1 MAGTVLPFHGN
12 ALKKWHI
19 SEADL
24 EIQDK
29 ITQYAGNYEGTVMLV
44 APEHVME
51 QARLQNDNIILPYGK
66 DLWYGFTWYGKKSC
80 NQEIADVYTEKEVM
94 LYEQMKVDYKQPDTM
109 AALVSETDC
118 RLLVLREEMSEEAK
132 AQYGWHMAEKT
143 EGYAIYY
150 K

>member
-12 ALKKWHI
+12 ALKKWHV

-51 QARLQNDNIILPYGK
+51 QARLQNDNIILLI
-66 DLWYGFTWYGKKSC
+66 DLRLFNQILYVVWKK
-80 NQEIADVYTEKEVM
+80 I
-94 LYEQMKVDYKQPDTM
+94 L
-109 AALVSETDC
+109 
-118 RLLVLREEMSEEAK
+118 
-132 AQYGWHMAEKT
+132 
-143 EGYAIYY
+143 
-150 K
+150 